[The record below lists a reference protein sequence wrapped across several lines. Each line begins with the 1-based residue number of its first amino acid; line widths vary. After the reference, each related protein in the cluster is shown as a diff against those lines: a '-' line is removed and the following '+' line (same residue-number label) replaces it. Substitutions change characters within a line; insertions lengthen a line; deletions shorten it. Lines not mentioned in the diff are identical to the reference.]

1 MNDFAIIKKNLY
13 KVYDDLKNGKL
24 ISKVIIDNE
33 DIIVYLNAQEQLYE
47 KGINALG
54 VHISDYMPYKPLTIR
69 IKKMKGQPTDRV
81 TLRDEGD
88 FEKSFYLSVNN
99 KEFEIKASD
108 WKAEDL
114 VKKYGKDI
122 LGLSEDNINELV
134 KEYIVPAILE
144 QLKDAINDR

>member
-122 LGLSEDNINELV
+122 LGLSEDNKNELV
-134 KEYIVPAILE
+134 KSYIIPAILE

>member
-1 MNDFAIIKKNLY
+1 MNDFAIIKKNLS